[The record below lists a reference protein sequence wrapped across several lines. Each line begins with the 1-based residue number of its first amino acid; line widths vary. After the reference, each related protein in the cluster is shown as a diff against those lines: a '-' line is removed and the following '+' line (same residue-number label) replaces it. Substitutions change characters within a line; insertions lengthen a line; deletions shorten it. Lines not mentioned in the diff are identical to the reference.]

1 MLYIR
6 DFLRLNIFKLN
17 SPDLNLAKLEQHEA
31 LMQFLA
37 CRIWM

>member
-17 SPDLNLAKLEQHEA
+17 SQDSNKIKLEQHKA

-37 CRIWM
+37 CEI